1 MSNIGAIILAAGESS
16 RLGRPKQ
23 LLPFFGTTLIGNVLR
38 AVQESAVK
46 SAVLVSGAYA
56 ELIKQEVGNHPIPVI
71 HNSGWRTGIASS
83 IRTGLDSI
91 LQTNPL
97 FNGVIL
103 LVSDQPFVT
112 AELLNQMIAEKNRS
126 GKAIIACAYQDT
138 LGTPVLFDRRY
149 FKHLMD
155 LKGQEGAKKLLT
167 NFHKSVAS
175 VPFHN
180 GEIDIDTEEDYKKL
194 S

>member
-1 MSNIGAIILAAGESS
+1 MNNIGAIILAAGESS

-23 LLPFFGTTLIGNVLR
+23 LLPFNGTTLIGNVLR
-38 AVQESAVK
+38 AVLDSAVK
-46 SAVLVSGAYA
+46 PAVLVSGAHS
-56 ELIKQEVGNHPIPVI
+56 ELIKKEVGNQPILIVQNP
-71 HNSGWRTGIASS
+71 GWRTGIASS
-83 IRTGLDSI
+83 IRTGIDTI
-91 LQTNPL
+91 LQTEPL
-97 FNGVIL
+97 LSSVIL

-112 AELLNQMIAEKNRS
+112 AELINHMIAEKTRS

-155 LKGQEGAKKLLT
+155 LKGQEGAKKLLST
-167 NFHKSVAS
+167 FSKAVAS
-175 VPFHN
+175 VPFDK
-180 GEIDIDTEEDYKKL
+180 GEIDIDTEEDYQAL